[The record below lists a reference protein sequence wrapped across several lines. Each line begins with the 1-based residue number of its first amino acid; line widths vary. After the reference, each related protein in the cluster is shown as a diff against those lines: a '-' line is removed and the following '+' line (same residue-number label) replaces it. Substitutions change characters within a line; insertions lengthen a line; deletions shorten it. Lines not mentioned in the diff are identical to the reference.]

1 MYSGRLVEI
10 APRDALFATPVHPY
24 TRALLAAVPSVPP
37 AEDGAAGPL
46 RAPPMSSPP
55 IRIESTASLLTSGS
69 GCAFRDRC
77 PYAVTVCGTTVPPL
91 EEVAAGDLGGCHRSQ
106 GFTGLSLWC
115 QECKL
120 APPPSTNCLA
130 KIGDSPIF

>member
-77 PYAVTVCGTTVPPL
+77 PYAVTVGGTTVPPL
-91 EEVAAGDLGGCHRSQ
+91 EEVAAGRVGAVPRRQ
-106 GFTGLSLWC
+106 EFTGVTASA
-115 QECKL
+115 QE
-120 APPPSTNCLA
+120 
-130 KIGDSPIF
+130 